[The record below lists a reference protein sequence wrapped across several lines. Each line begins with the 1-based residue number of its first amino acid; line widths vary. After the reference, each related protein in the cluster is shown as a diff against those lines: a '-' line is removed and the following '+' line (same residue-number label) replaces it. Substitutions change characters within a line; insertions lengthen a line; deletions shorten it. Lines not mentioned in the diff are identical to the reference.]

1 LVSDAELKN
10 LLSKKEFSNT
20 DKILFCLAADPL
32 QPRQVSDIRGIGI
45 RCGLRAIKTWNISA
59 SLNRVS
65 DRAIKTNDGWELT
78 TDGENAIR
86 TIIGASP
93 IATVSPSLRKVAAT
107 INDEDTKNFVLE
119 AIACFEAH
127 HYRASVVLSWVG
139 AVSVLYDHILNDS
152 SLLASVNAEA
162 KRRNND
168 WKDAKSKDDLGLM
181 KERTFLEI
189 LVKLSVIGKSIKTE
203 LLGCLN
209 LRNGSGHPNSMV
221 IGEHKVSAH
230 IEFLVQ
236 NVYSKFQRP

>member
-1 LVSDAELKN
+1 MLSDTQLKN
-10 LLSKKEFSNT
+10 LLSKKEFSKT
-20 DKILFCLAADPL
+20 DRILLCLAADPL
-32 QPRQVSDIRGIGI
+32 QPRQVSDIKDIGI
-45 RCGLRAIKTWNISA
+45 RCGLRTIKDWNISA
-59 SLNRVS
+59 FLGKAF
-65 DRAIKTNDGWELT
+65 DRAIKTKDGWELT

-86 TIIGASP
+86 TIVGASP
-93 IATVSPSLRKVAAT
+93 ITTVSPSLRKIAVN
-107 INDEDTKNFVLE
+107 INNEDTKNFVLE

-139 AVSVLYDHILNDS
+139 AVSVLYDHVLNDS
-152 SLLASVNAEA
+152 SLLATVNAEA
-162 KRRNND
+162 RRRNKD

-189 LVKLSVIGKSIKTE
+189 LVKLSVVGKSIKTE

-209 LRNGSGHPNSMV
+209 LRNGCGHPNSMI

-236 NVYSKFQRP
+236 NVYSKF